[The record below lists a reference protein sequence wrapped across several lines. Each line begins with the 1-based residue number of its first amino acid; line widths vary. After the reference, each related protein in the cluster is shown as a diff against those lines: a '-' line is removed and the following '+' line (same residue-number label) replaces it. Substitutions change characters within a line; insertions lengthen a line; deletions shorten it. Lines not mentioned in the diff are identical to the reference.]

1 MNNDKLY
8 TISEFAKK
16 VGLSRQAVYKR
27 LNTDLSTHVVNVDN
41 KQMLKSSAFSVVK
54 LSTESEKVSTLSTIE
69 ALEKMIKFMEKEVE
83 QLRAENEALRS
94 ENGKLVTELMSL
106 SSRVG
111 ASLEQLTSTNL
122 ANALLE
128 AHQLQEKK
136 EIEVVEQKKSR
147 GFFGLFHKKGE

>member
-54 LSTESEKVSTLSTIE
+54 LSTESEKMSTLSTVDT
-69 ALEKMIKFMEKEVE
+69 LNRMVKHLEKEVE

-94 ENGKLVTELMSL
+94 ENSKLVTELLSL

-128 AHQLQEKK
+128 AHQLREKN
-136 EIEVVEQKKSR
+136 EIEVVEQKKPR
-147 GFFGLFHKKGE
+147 GFFGLFHKK

>member
-1 MNNDKLY
+1 MKNDKLY

-16 VGLSRQAVYKR
+16 VGLSRQAIYKR

-41 KQMLKSSAFSVVK
+41 KQMLKSSAFSVVT

-94 ENGKLVTELMSL
+94 ENGKLTAELLSL

-111 ASLEQLTSTNL
+111 ASLEQLTSTSL
-122 ANALLE
+122 AKTLLE
-128 AHQLQEKK
+128 AQQLQL
-136 EIEVVEQKKSR
+136 EQKDVIEPSKPKGLFR
-147 GFFGLFHKKGE
+147 FFGKNK

>member
-1 MNNDKLY
+1 MKNDKLY

-16 VGLSRQAVYKR
+16 VGLSRQAIYKR

-41 KQMLKSSAFSVVK
+41 KQMLKSSAFSVVT

-94 ENGKLVTELMSL
+94 ENGKLTAELLSL

-111 ASLEQLTSTNL
+111 ASLEQLTSTSL
-122 ANALLE
+122 AKTLLE
-128 AHQLQEKK
+128 AQQLQL
-136 EIEVVEQKKSR
+136 EQKEVIEPSKPKGLFR
-147 GFFGLFHKKGE
+147 FFGKK

>member
-16 VGLSRQAVYKR
+16 VGLSRQAIYKR

-41 KQMLKSSAFSVVK
+41 KQMLKSSAFSVVT

-94 ENGKLVTELMSL
+94 KNGKLTAELLSL

-111 ASLEQLTSTNL
+111 ASLEQLTSTSL
-122 ANALLE
+122 AKTLLE
-128 AHQLQEKK
+128 AQQLQL
-136 EIEVVEQKKSR
+136 EQKDVIEPSKPKGLFR
-147 GFFGLFHKKGE
+147 FFGKK

>member
-1 MNNDKLY
+1 MKNDKLY

-16 VGLSRQAVYKR
+16 VGLSRQAIYKR

-41 KQMLKSSAFSVVK
+41 KQMLKSSAFSVVT

-69 ALEKMIKFMEKEVE
+69 ALEKMIKFIEKEVE

-94 ENGKLVTELMSL
+94 ENGKLTAELLSL

-111 ASLEQLTSTNL
+111 ASLEQLTSTSL
-122 ANALLE
+122 AKTLLE
-128 AHQLQEKK
+128 AQQLQL
-136 EIEVVEQKKSR
+136 EQKDVIEPSKPKGLFR
-147 GFFGLFHKKGE
+147 FFGKNK

>member
-1 MNNDKLY
+1 MKNDKLY

-16 VGLSRQAVYKR
+16 VGLSRQAIYKR

-41 KQMLKSSAFSVVK
+41 KQMLKSSAFSVVT

-94 ENGKLVTELMSL
+94 ENGKLTAELLSL

-111 ASLEQLTSTNL
+111 ASLEQLTSTSL
-122 ANALLE
+122 AKTLLE
-128 AHQLQEKK
+128 AQQLQL
-136 EIEVVEQKKSR
+136 EQKDVIEPSKPKGLFR
-147 GFFGLFHKKGE
+147 FFGKK

>member
-1 MNNDKLY
+1 MKNDKLY

-16 VGLSRQAVYKR
+16 VGLSRQAIYKR

-41 KQMLKSSAFSVVK
+41 KQMLKSSAFSVVT

-94 ENGKLVTELMSL
+94 KNGKLTAELLSL

-111 ASLEQLTSTNL
+111 ASLEQLTSTSL
-122 ANALLE
+122 AKTLLE
-128 AHQLQEKK
+128 AQQLQL
-136 EIEVVEQKKSR
+136 EQKDVIEPSKPKGLFR
-147 GFFGLFHKKGE
+147 FFGKK